1 VLLREISCNF
11 VDRVLRIRSHKIH
24 ETTRSY
30 TKGIRIGVLCKAEPE
45 KFMKPLVAVFLL
57 LISAIA
63 GLAQAPQTE
72 RQQFIR
78 TEAPVIALTHVR
90 VIDGTGAA
98 PLDDQTIVIDGGK
111 IQSIAPSG
119 TAKVPPAA
127 QMHDLKGY
135 TVLPG
140 LVGMHN
146 HMFFPMG
153 GSPPMYS
160 NMGISFPR
168 LYLALG
174 VTTIRTT
181 GSVVPYTDLE
191 IKKLIDGGRMIGP
204 KMHITA
210 PYLEGAGAFTP
221 VMHALTGPDDA
232 RRMVNFWADQG
243 ATSFKAYMNITRDQL
258 RAAVE
263 EAHKRGLKV
272 TGHLCSIGYREA
284 AEIGIDNLEHGL
296 LADSEFVPN
305 KQPDKCPGAAVGLS
319 LRQLDLNSEAVKE
332 TIRILVAKNV
342 AITSTLPVFE
352 AGAPVTQSGIGA
364 ASAVLNPRVL
374 NVMNTDAR
382 VRYLSARARIPA
394 DSPTPLL
401 VRKSMDF
408 ERAFVAAGGLLIAGL
423 DPTGNGGIVAG
434 FGDLRQVELLVEAG
448 FTPVEAIKIA
458 SLNGAKFLGE
468 DSRIGSIAI
477 GKQADL
483 MIVKGNPATTIADI
497 EKVEIVFKDGV
508 GYDSEKLIQSV
519 QGLVGIR

>member
-1 VLLREISCNF
+1 MKTTTIVLLLLSMSISC
-11 VDRVLRIRSHKIH
+11 
-24 ETTRSY
+24 
-30 TKGIRIGVLCKAEPE
+30 P
-45 KFMKPLVAVFLL
+45 
-57 LISAIA
+57 
-63 GLAQAPQTE
+63 AQTPPSD

-78 TEAPVIALTHVR
+78 IEAPVIALTHVR
-90 VIDGTGAA
+90 VIDGTGAV
-98 PLDDQTIVIDGGK
+98 PHDDQTIVITEGK
-111 IQSIAPSG
+111 IQSIMPSS
-119 TAKVPPAA
+119 TATVPAGA
-127 QMHDLKGY
+127 QVLDLKDQS
-135 TVLPG
+135 VLPG
-140 LVGMHN
+140 LVGMHD

-160 NMGISFPR
+160 NMGSSFPR

-181 GSVVPYTDLE
+181 GSVAPYTDLE
-191 IKKLIDGGRMIGP
+191 IKRLIDSGRMIGT
-204 KMHITA
+204 KMHITG
-210 PYLEGAGAFTP
+210 PYLEGRGSFTP
-221 VMHALTGPDDA
+221 VMHELAGPDDA

-243 ATSFKAYMNITRDQL
+243 ATSFKAYMNITRDEL

-296 LADSEFVPN
+296 LPDSEFVPN
-305 KQPDKCPGAAVGLS
+305 KQPDKCPGAAVSAS
-319 LRQLDLNSEAVKE
+319 LLKLDLNSDAVKE
-332 TIRILVAKNV
+332 TIRTLVARNV
-342 AITSTLPVFE
+342 ALTSTLPVFE
-352 AGAPVTQSGIGA
+352 AGAPLTQSGIGA
-364 ASAVLNPRVL
+364 ASAVLNPRML

-382 VRYLSARARIPA
+382 VRYLTARSRISG
-394 DSPTPLL
+394 DSPTAAL

-423 DPTGNGGIVAG
+423 DPTGNGGVVAG
-434 FGDLRQVELLVEAG
+434 FGDLREVELLVEAG
-448 FTPVEAIKIA
+448 FSPLEAIKIA
-458 SLNGAKFLGE
+458 SFNGAKFLGE
-468 DSRIGSIAI
+468 DVRIGSIAV

-483 MIVKGNPATTIADI
+483 MIVKGNPAAHISDI

>member
-1 VLLREISCNF
+1 MKTLCVLLLFVTTVCNCF
-11 VDRVLRIRSHKIH
+11 
-24 ETTRSY
+24 
-30 TKGIRIGVLCKAEPE
+30 
-45 KFMKPLVAVFLL
+45 
-57 LISAIA
+57 
-63 GLAQAPQTE
+63 AQSPAE

-78 TEAPVIALTHVR
+78 VDAPVIALTHVR

-98 PLDDQTIVIDGGK
+98 ARDDQTIVIADGK
-111 IQSIAPSG
+111 IQSVSAGEGANVPAN
-119 TAKVPPAA
+119 AKVV
-127 QMHDLKGY
+127 DLKGY

-140 LVGMHN
+140 LVGMHD

-153 GSPPMYS
+153 GNPPMYS
-160 NMGISFPR
+160 NMSSSFPR

-181 GSVVPYTDLE
+181 GSVAPDLDLE
-191 IKKLIDGGRMIGP
+191 TKKLIDSGRMIGP
-204 KMHITA
+204 KMHITG
-210 PYLEGAGAFTP
+210 PYLEGRGSFTP
-221 VMHALTGPDDA
+221 VMHTLNGPEDA

-243 ATSFKAYMNITRDQL
+243 ATSFKAYMNISRAEL

-272 TGHLCSIGYREA
+272 TGHLCSVGYREA

-296 LADSEFVPN
+296 LPDSEFVAN
-305 KQPDKCPGAAVGLS
+305 KKLDECPGAAVGAS
-319 LRQLDLNSEAVKE
+319 LRDLDINGAAVKE
-332 TIRILVAKNV
+332 TIRTLVARNV
-342 AITSTLPVFE
+342 AVTSTLPVFE
-352 AGAPVTQSGIGA
+352 AGAPLTQSGIGA

-374 NVMNTDAR
+374 SAMSTDAR
-382 VRYLSARARIPA
+382 VRYLTNRARISP
-394 DSPTPLL
+394 DSQSAAL

-408 ERAFVAAGGLLIAGL
+408 ERAFVAAGGLLLAGL

-434 FGDLRQVELLVEAG
+434 YGDLREVELLVEAG

-458 SLNGAKFLGE
+458 SFNGAKFLGE
-468 DSRIGSIAI
+468 DARIGSIAV

-483 MIVKGNPATTIADI
+483 IVVKGNPAANINDI
-497 EKVEIVFKDGV
+497 EKVEMVFKDGV

>member
-1 VLLREISCNF
+1 M
-11 VDRVLRIRSHKIH
+11 K
-24 ETTRSY
+24 
-30 TKGIRIGVLCKAEPE
+30 TKAAI
-45 KFMKPLVAVFLL
+45 LL
-57 LISAIA
+57 LFSFFITT
-63 GLAQAPQTE
+63 LAQTPE

-98 PLDDQTIVIDGGK
+98 AVEDQTIIINGGK
-111 IQSIAPSG
+111 IQSLGPAKGITIPAQAQTLDLSG
-119 TAKVPPAA
+119 
-127 QMHDLKGY
+127 H

-140 LVGMHN
+140 IVGMHN

-160 NMGISFPR
+160 NMGTSFPR
-168 LYLALG
+168 LYLANG

-181 GSVVPYTDLE
+181 GSVAPYTDLE
-191 IKKLIDGGRMIGP
+191 IKRLIDAGRMIGP

-210 PYLEGAGAFTP
+210 PYLEGKGAFTP
-221 VMHALTGPDDA
+221 VMHQLTDANDA
-232 RRMVNFWADQG
+232 RRMVNYWADQG
-243 ATSFKAYMNITRDQL
+243 ATSFKAYMNITRDEL

-272 TGHLCSIGYREA
+272 TGHLCSIGYKEA

-296 LADSEFVPN
+296 FADSEFVAN
-305 KQPDKCPGAAVGLS
+305 KQPDQCPQGVSAS
-319 LRQLDLNSEAVKE
+319 LRQLDLKSPPVQE
-332 TIRILVAKNV
+332 TIRTLVDKNV

-352 AGAPVTQSGIGA
+352 AGGAPLAQSGIGA
-364 ASAVLNPRVL
+364 AGALLNPRVL
-374 NVMNTDAR
+374 NVMSTDAR
-382 VRYLSARARIPA
+382 VRYLQARARVP
-394 DSPTPLL
+394 STPDFMTLF
-401 VRKSMDF
+401 RKAMEF
-408 ERAFVAAGGLLIAGL
+408 ERAFVQAGGLLIAGL

-434 FGDLRQVELLVEAG
+434 FGDLRQIELLVEAG
-448 FTPVEAIKIA
+448 FTPVEAVKIA
-458 SLNGAKFLGE
+458 TLNGAKFLGE
-468 DSRIGSIAI
+468 DARIGSIVI

-483 MIVKGNPATTIADI
+483 TIVKGNPAANIGDI